1 MSLGFLHRRGPVV
14 RGAVVRGAVVPVLA
28 LAAWLFGASGG
39 AAARSSP
46 VLPAEIPIDQRL
58 ELQRLADSADVATH
72 VEAEPFVTQRDVFEY
87 LLDHPEFATHVTRAL
102 KLARY
107 RIWSTP
113 EGMFMND
120 GWGVQGHFRV
130 VYATNGT
137 RVFHAK
143 GEYRKALLP
152 TIQGEAVTM
161 IEYVMTPAPDGQILV
176 RPAVSG
182 FVRLDNRLAAL
193 ALQSGIA
200 QRKADREA
208 RRLMKIFT
216 KVSRALKENPKA
228 VWTALDQRPDVP
240 RRELEEFGKLL
251 NVR

>member
-1 MSLGFLHRRGPVV
+1 VVV
-14 RGAVVRGAVVPVLA
+14 RSAVVPVLG

-58 ELQRLADSADVATH
+58 ELQRLADSADVATR
-72 VEAEPFVTQRDVFEY
+72 VEAEPFLTQRDVFEY

-152 TIQGEAVTM
+152 TIQGEAVTV
-161 IEYVMTPAPDGQILV
+161 IEYAMTPAPDGQILV
-176 RPAVSG
+176 RSAVSG

-193 ALQSGIA
+193 AVKVQSGIA

-216 KVSRALKENPKA
+216 KVSRALKEDPKT